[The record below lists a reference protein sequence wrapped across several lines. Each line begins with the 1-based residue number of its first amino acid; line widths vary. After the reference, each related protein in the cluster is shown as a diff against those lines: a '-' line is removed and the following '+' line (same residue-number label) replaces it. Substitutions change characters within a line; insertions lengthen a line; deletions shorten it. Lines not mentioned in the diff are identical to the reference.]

1 MGPPAERSRDLAR
14 LRRRVVRVELAGHEH
29 VPSPRTGRPAR
40 RAASPSGSSARSQPL
55 PSRRREHAA
64 GHVARTRAL
73 HGPHPVPRPR
83 GPRRRRDGRSRDAPP
98 ASGAPRELRRLRLHD
113 PPREGVQ
120 ARDPRRR
127 GRDRSLPVPAA
138 LDRGGAVLRALPAR
152 AQQDADDDAA
162 ALAIPFGAVPATFR
176 DFDALVEKRAAT
188 LVGELKDLVRLPTV
202 SAQHSA
208 IDETAQAVLARARR
222 AGVDAVVESVDDGPP
237 TIVGSTGSGARTL
250 LVYDHYDVQ
259 PPDPLDEWETPPF
272 EPTERDGY
280 LYARG
285 VSDNKGNL
293 MARLQ
298 ALELY
303 REVFGELP
311 LRVRVLYEGEE
322 EIGSAHLHAFVQRYA
337 DRIRADGCIWE
348 SGYKDAAGRPTLS
361 LGLKG
366 IAYFQLRVR
375 GIAKDAHSSLATIL
389 PNAAW
394 RLVWA
399 LSTLKNARD
408 EITVDGLMDHVRTP
422 SRSDLALL
430 DALPFDEA
438 ETAKLHGVRGFSRG
452 LTGTPL
458 KVKHFLEPT
467 CTICGLTSGYAGE
480 GSKTV
485 LPAVA
490 SAKLDFRLVP
500 DLTPELVADLLR
512 KHLDRRG
519 FTDVEVEP
527 AHGELPSRWPADT
540 EVAQAAVS
548 ALRATYGTD
557 PVVYPLMVGSGPMAQ
572 VCDALR
578 IPVVGFGSGN
588 AGSANHAP
596 NENIK
601 VSDYLDHVRA
611 FGRFLHTFAGRAL

>member
-1 MGPPAERSRDLAR
+1 M
-14 LRRRVVRVELAGHEH
+14 
-29 VPSPRTGRPAR
+29 SPHTF
-40 RAASPSGSSARSQPL
+40 
-55 PSRRREHAA
+55 
-64 GHVARTRAL
+64 
-73 HGPHPVPRPR
+73 
-83 GPRRRRDGRSRDAPP
+83 DA
-98 ASGAPRELRRLRLHD
+98 
-113 PPREGVQ
+113 
-120 ARDPRRR
+120 
-127 GRDRSLPVPAA
+127 
-138 LDRGGAVLRALPAR
+138 
-152 AQQDADDDAA
+152 
-162 ALAIPFGAVPATFR
+162 
-176 DFDALVEKRAAT
+176 FDALVRSRAAA
-188 LVGELKDLVRLPTV
+188 LVAELKELVRLPTV
-202 SAQHSA
+202 SAQRSG
-208 IDETAQAVLARARR
+208 IDETAAAVLARARR
-222 AGVDAVVESVDDGPP
+222 AGVDAEALRVEGGPP
-237 TIVGSTGSGARTL
+237 TIVGSAGAGARTL

-272 EPTERDGY
+272 EPTERGGY
-280 LYARG
+280 LFARG

-293 MARLQ
+293 LARLQ

-303 REVFGELP
+303 REAVGELP

-322 EIGSAHLHAFVQRYA
+322 EIGSSHLAAFVARYG

-348 SGYKDAAGRPTLS
+348 AGYKDAAGRPTIS

-366 IAYFQLRVR
+366 IAYFELRLR

-399 LSTLKNARD
+399 LSTLKNDQD
-408 EITVDGLMDHVRTP
+408 EITVDGLMDRVRKP
-422 SRSDLALL
+422 DASDLALL

-438 ETAKLHGVRGFSRG
+438 EMQKLHGVRSFNRG

-467 CTICGLTSGYAGE
+467 CTICGLTSGYSGE

-490 SAKLDFRLVP
+490 SAKVDFRLVP
-500 DLTPELVADLLR
+500 DLTPEIVRDLLR
-512 KHLDRRG
+512 AHLDRRG
-519 FTDVEVEP
+519 FTDIELVP

-540 EVAQAAVS
+540 DVAKAAIA
-548 ALRATYGTD
+548 ALTD
-557 PVVYPLMVGSGPMAQ
+557 AYRTAPVVYPLMVGSGPMAQ

-578 IPVVGFGSGN
+578 IPVVGFGSGH

-601 VSDYLDHVRA
+601 IADYLDHIRA
-611 FGRFLHTFAGRAL
+611 FGRFLHAFAGRSLP